1 MNEST
6 MPRPRNLNPEPKK
19 YIVKQK
25 LKNGGYHIL
34 ERLTVFDPDK
44 RQMKVLSTRLIGK
57 LEPGQTDISQ
67 MVETDK
73 FYSRNKKK
81 TASEVSE
88 AMHELEDPRR
98 SECVTYPMDVVLLVV
113 LVAAVCGF
121 TSNYA
126 IAEFWA
132 AHRPILE
139 RLIKDFPKTNISHDT
154 VRRIIKL
161 LGAQD
166 AAKLL
171 RRFTEP
177 LLERLAQKVVSID
190 GQAVR
195 AASKAG
201 QTPRYSLNVFDCD
214 QGLCLNQVWIEEKE
228 NEIVRSV
235 DALQGLNLTGAVV
248 TCDAMNKQKKL
259 CAEILSMGADYCMA
273 VKRNH
278 ARLYDEIAGWFKTT
292 KAAETAKTQER
303 VDKEHGRFE
312 ERAVWVLPA
321 SIVNLNRELIK
332 AWPGLEDGC
341 LVKTTTK
348 RTKISTGETGEETR
362 YFITSLAF
370 EERYIAKRL
379 MRCIRS
385 HWNIEN
391 SLHWCLDVTFGQD
404 RTQCTNADYIKGRT
418 VLNKMAFNFISAQ
431 QKEEAERTGKPAPS
445 KPMLMARFSN
455 VENLIQA
462 MAGYFSTKK

>member
-1 MNEST
+1 

-73 FYSRNKKK
+73 FHSRNKKK

-88 AMHELEDPRR
+88 AMQELEDPRR

-126 IAEFWA
+126 IAEFWV

-139 RLIKDFPKTNISHDT
+139 RLIKDFPKANISHDT

-177 LLERLAQKVVSID
+177 LLEQLAQKVVSID

-259 CAEILSMGADYCMA
+259 CAEILSMGADY
-273 VKRNH
+273 
-278 ARLYDEIAGWFKTT
+278 
-292 KAAETAKTQER
+292 
-303 VDKEHGRFE
+303 
-312 ERAVWVLPA
+312 
-321 SIVNLNRELIK
+321 
-332 AWPGLEDGC
+332 
-341 LVKTTTK
+341 
-348 RTKISTGETGEETR
+348 
-362 YFITSLAF
+362 
-370 EERYIAKRL
+370 
-379 MRCIRS
+379 
-385 HWNIEN
+385 
-391 SLHWCLDVTFGQD
+391 
-404 RTQCTNADYIKGRT
+404 
-418 VLNKMAFNFISAQ
+418 
-431 QKEEAERTGKPAPS
+431 
-445 KPMLMARFSN
+445 
-455 VENLIQA
+455 
-462 MAGYFSTKK
+462 